1 MRPITF
7 AGIIFMSAIFN
18 SCMTK
23 QKADLILHNATIYT
37 VDESFSKLEA
47 MAVKDGVIL
56 AVGSSEEILKQFQAV
71 SNMDLEGR
79 YVYPG
84 LIDAHC
90 HFLGYG
96 KSLLHADLSG
106 TSSFE
111 EIIEILKDRQKQ
123 YPSEWILGRGW
134 DQNDWQDKGFPT
146 KDMLDKAFPENP
158 VLLRRIDGHAAI
170 ANSEAMKRA
179 GVNESSSIEG
189 GALIR
194 KNGKL
199 TGLLVDNAINLV
211 ESIVPEPDENEVIT
225 ALLQGES
232 NCFAVGLTSVHDAGL
247 DYRTIDLID
256 SLHRSGDL
264 RMRIY
269 AMLAPGEK
277 NYEHYMY
284 NGIHKTDQL
293 NVRSIKLYADGALGS
308 RGALMIEPYSDDPGN
323 IGLPV
328 SSPDY
333 LLEQCRLAYEN
344 GYQVNTHCIGD
355 SANRLILDIYA
366 SLLKEK
372 NERRWR
378 IEHSQIIHP
387 DDFSKFGNF
396 SIVPSVQSTHATSD
410 MYWAGE
416 RIGDMRLKGAYAFR
430 QLMEENGW
438 IPNGSDFPVESI
450 NPLYGFYALTIRK
463 DLVGYPEDGFQVEN
477 ALSREDAIKAMTI
490 WAAKAAFEENEKGSL
505 EAGKMADFMITG
517 VDLLHI
523 PPADIPATQI
533 METWLGGERVFSAD

>member
-1 MRPITF
+1 MKLRILS
-7 AGIIFMSAIFN
+7 GILLIAALTN

-23 QKADLILHNATIYT
+23 NKADLILYNGTIYT
-37 VDESFSKLEA
+37 VDDSFSRREA
-47 MAVKDGVIL
+47 LTVKEGLII
-56 AVGSSEEILKQFQAV
+56 ATGSNQDIQQQFQANQ
-71 SNMDLEGR
+71 SIDLEGK

-96 KSLLHADLSG
+96 KSLLNADLAG

-111 EIIEILKDRQKQ
+111 EIISLLKERQAK

-134 DQNDWQDKGFPT
+134 DQNDWRDKEWPG
-146 KDMLDKAFPENP
+146 KEMLDKAFPDNP

-170 ANSEAMKRA
+170 ANSEALKRA

-189 GALIR
+189 GSMIR

-199 TGLLVDNAINLV
+199 TGILVDNAIDLV
-211 ESIVPEPDENEVIT
+211 GKIIPEPDVKDVIT

-232 NCFAVGLTSVHDAGL
+232 DCFAVGLTSVHDAGL
-247 DYRTIDLID
+247 DFKTIALMD
-256 SLHRSGDL
+256 SLHRTGDL

-277 NYEHYMY
+277 NYELYMY
-284 NGIHKTDQL
+284 RGIHKTEQL

-308 RGALMIEPYSDDPGN
+308 RGALMLEPYSDDPGN
-323 IGLPV
+323 VGLPV
-328 SSPDY
+328 SSPEY
-333 LLEQCRLAYEN
+333 LLKQCRLAYEN

-355 SANRLILDIYA
+355 SANRLMLDIYA
-366 SLLKEK
+366 SILKGE
-372 NERRWR
+372 NDLRWR

-387 DDFSKFGNF
+387 DDISKFGTY
-396 SIVPSVQSTHATSD
+396 SIVPSIQSTHATSD
-410 MYWAGE
+410 MYWADE
-416 RIGDMRLKGAYAFR
+416 RIGDSRIKGAYAFR

-450 NPLYGFYALTIRK
+450 NPIYGYYALSIRK
-463 DLVGYPEDGFQVEN
+463 DLEGYPEDGFQTEN
-477 ALSREDAIKAMTI
+477 ALSRVDALKAMTI
-490 WAAKAAFEENEKGSL
+490 WAARAAFEENEKGSL
-505 EAGKMADFMITG
+505 EAGKMADFIITG
-517 VDLLHI
+517 ADLLNI
-523 PPADIPATQI
+523 PPEDIPATRI
-533 METWLGGERVFSAD
+533 LETWLGGEKVFSAE